1 MNTSL
6 SFAMNILAGG
16 MLLIS
21 FFLLNRMRL
30 ITMLRLFSWQS
41 LCLSLYAGCAAVIL
55 GEHSLYLS
63 ALLTFVIKAMGI
75 PWLLLRVAKQSKAS
89 QRLTA
94 YLRPTPSLFAGAL
107 LIGLSFVVATKL
119 SQMTGSGVF
128 ITSISIAMLLMGLFM
143 LTIRKGMYGQIIGF
157 LMMEN
162 GIFTFALALT
172 GGMPLL
178 VELGVFFDVMVG
190 SVLMAALSYRVQREH
205 ETVAT
210 DQLTEL
216 VD

>member
-1 MNTSL
+1 
-6 SFAMNILAGG
+6 MNILAGG

-30 ITMLRLFSWQS
+30 ITLLRLFSWQS
-41 LCLSLYAGCAAVIL
+41 LCLALYATCGAVL
-55 GEHSLYLS
+55 MDERGLLLS
-63 ALLTFVIKAMGI
+63 AFLTLVIKAIGI
-75 PWLLLRVAKQSKAS
+75 PWLLLRVAKISNAN
-89 QRLTA
+89 QRLSA
-94 YLRPTPSLFAGAL
+94 YLRPTPSLFAGAT
-107 LIGLSFVVATKL
+107 LIGVAFIVATRL
-119 SQMTGSGVF
+119 SEMTGSGLF
-128 ITSISIAMLLMGLFM
+128 LTSISIAMLLMGLFM

-172 GGMPLL
+172 GGMPML
-178 VELGVFFDVMVG
+178 VEIGVFFDVMVG

-210 DQLTEL
+210 DQLSEL